1 MMNHYFF
8 TSESVAEGHPDKIC
22 DQISDAVLDA
32 CLAQD
37 PHSKVAC
44 ETVVTTGLVLLAGE
58 ITTSAQVNY
67 SELARETIKGIGYD
81 NNTYGFNYDTCAVL
95 VAIQKQSPDIAQGV
109 NGQGFYKQNGAGDQG
124 IMFGYATDETESLM
138 PLPISLSHQI
148 VRKVKQLRNQ
158 KAISYLRPDGKTQV
172 TVEYDLQGNPVRVD
186 AIVLSLQHDEQVA
199 YDTLVKDLKKMLQE
213 VIPAKFLD
221 DRTKYFINPTG
232 RFVIG
237 GPQGDTGLTG
247 RKIIVDTYGGAA
259 HHGGGAF
266 SGKDATKVDRSAAY
280 AARYIAKNIVGAK
293 LAKKCE
299 VQISYAIGIAEPISI
314 RVNSFGTSVIPEE
327 KIEKAIPEI
336 FPVTPD
342 EMISHLQLRRP
353 IFKKTA
359 FGGHFGRDDPDFTW
373 EKLDQTTQ
381 LRHLL

>member
-1 MMNHYFF
+1 MSHYFF

-58 ITTSAQVNY
+58 ITTKAQVNY

-81 NNTYGFNYDTCAVL
+81 NDTYGFNYDTCAVL
-95 VAIQKQSPDIAQGV
+95 VALQKQSPDIAQGV
-109 NGQGFYKQNGAGDQG
+109 NSQGVYKQNGAGDQG
-124 IMFGYATDETESLM
+124 IMFGYATDETDTLM
-138 PLPISLSHQI
+138 PLPISLSHEI
-148 VRKVKQLRNQ
+148 VRKVKELRNQ
-158 KAISYLRPDGKTQV
+158 KAIPYLKPDGKTQV
-172 TVEYDLQGNPVRVD
+172 TVEYDLKGNPVRVD
-186 AIVLSLQHDEQVA
+186 AIVLSLQHDEQVT
-199 YDTLVKDLKKMLQE
+199 YETLVNDLKKVLRE

-221 DRTKYFINPTG
+221 SRTKYFINPTG

-237 GPQGDTGLTG
+237 GPKGDTGLTG

-299 VQISYAIGIAEPISI
+299 VQLSYAIGIAEPISI
-314 RVNSFGTSVIPEE
+314 RVNTYGTSVLPEE
-327 KIEKAIPEI
+327 KIERAIPDI

-342 EMISHLQLRRP
+342 QMIKHLQLRRP

-373 EKLDQTTQ
+373 EKLDQTTK
-381 LRHLL
+381 LRNLL